1 MVRPQLRAGAGEA
14 GRNRDPAVVLADVLR
29 RDDAVLSATE
39 MLPAELSSAHLGVL
53 GPIWH
58 DLVRSAQATR
68 FGQALGGAL
77 RAAAAGDPACTWLWR
92 SLRVRP
98 RPQGWTVPACSA
110 RWWRPARWTGARDIA
125 RVLDSRVRLMIEC
138 APPVARGP
146 RDRGGTVTADRRHRT
161 G

>member
-1 MVRPQLRAGAGEA
+1 M
-14 GRNRDPAVVLADVLR
+14 LADVLR

-39 MLPAELSSAHLGVL
+39 MLRAELSSAHLGVL

-68 FGQALGGAL
+68 FGQALGGVL

-98 RPQGWTVPACSA
+98 RPLGLDGASMLRQVVAARSLDGRQGHSA
-110 RWWRPARWTGARDIA
+110 GAGLPCAPHD
-125 RVLDSRVRLMIEC
+125 RVR
-138 APPVARGP
+138 PARGP
-146 RDRGGTVTADRRHRT
+146 RDRGGTGTADRRHRT
-161 G
+161 EKRKVGSSILPLTT